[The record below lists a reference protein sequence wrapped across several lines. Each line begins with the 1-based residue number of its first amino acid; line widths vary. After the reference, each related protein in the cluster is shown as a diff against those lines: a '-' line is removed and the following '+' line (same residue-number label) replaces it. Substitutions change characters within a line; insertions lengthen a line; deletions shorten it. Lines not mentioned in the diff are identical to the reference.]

1 MNLDNSHSTILQ
13 ETPPV
18 VRSLAPVRR
27 WRASDAAAIITVFV
41 MLGVTITM
49 FVPMNRG
56 AGLSA
61 FTPEHIGMFSMVE
74 TSSQRQAHRV
84 GLVLLATLC
93 VLGAVTI
100 THPAAH
106 PPAVTTGLRMVGR
119 FLRKSSG
126 GFLAAA
132 AALVPLL
139 NLNGVFPGPN
149 GRVWRLSIWL
159 ASLCLALLGLA
170 WCQRRKTRPHALAIW
185 SCVTAY
191 VFFLVIPGLARAPYL
206 FEPRLSSAE
215 LHYSAIL
222 GAGDRLAAG
231 LRLGPPVNLNY
242 GLIHSLLLGVFERNW
257 GFLNFGEHFRLVQ
270 ASQIAF
276 LVFAILAFYLWR
288 PGNPF
293 YVLFG
298 ALLIGPWVST
308 SDLAI
313 YSPNQSGWRSFGLA
327 AGVAALL
334 LCRQPL
340 GRVALILGAGACFVL
355 LYNPET
361 GLCLSFGYGLFLL
374 SRQRNWTMAQMG
386 AFALRAAAGAVM
398 VFLAVL
404 LFCRAGLGYW
414 APLGATLPFGYIR
427 RFGQGYGG
435 LPLYFDPLAILI
447 FVHSAYIVSS
457 AVLRWRV
464 RDLEFDESL
473 KLGISATI
481 LTWFSYYVNR
491 PQPSTLWTCQ
501 FLYLF
506 LIADIFEPG
515 LLRRLRH
522 RGIDKAIFDFRLASL
537 AFVLIPMLL
546 SSNYSILHA
555 TLYPAG
561 TPAVNVTLSGIS
573 MPVDSADILQAQAS
587 FLASQ
592 EGSSTWYFTR
602 HSYSLPLLSQRFNP
616 LPNQDVFAETITNS
630 DFERLVAEIYRVSPR
645 VILFDSPKYDSVAAE
660 KSTENLLYKLF
671 FDRLKFRL
679 ADRYRQGQTT
689 SGWQVWQ
696 LRLPDGISE
705 HRVLNGK

>member
-1 MNLDNSHSTILQ
+1 
-13 ETPPV
+13 
-18 VRSLAPVRR
+18 
-27 WRASDAAAIITVFV
+27 
-41 MLGVTITM
+41 
-49 FVPMNRG
+49 
-56 AGLSA
+56 
-61 FTPEHIGMFSMVE
+61 
-74 TSSQRQAHRV
+74 
-84 GLVLLATLC
+84 
-93 VLGAVTI
+93 
-100 THPAAH
+100 
-106 PPAVTTGLRMVGR
+106 
-119 FLRKSSG
+119 
-126 GFLAAA
+126 
-132 AALVPLL
+132 
-139 NLNGVFPGPN
+139 
-149 GRVWRLSIWL
+149 
-159 ASLCLALLGLA
+159 
-170 WCQRRKTRPHALAIW
+170 
-185 SCVTAY
+185 
-191 VFFLVIPGLARAPYL
+191 
-206 FEPRLSSAE
+206 
-215 LHYSAIL
+215 
-222 GAGDRLAAG
+222 
-231 LRLGPPVNLNY
+231 
-242 GLIHSLLLGVFERNW
+242 
-257 GFLNFGEHFRLVQ
+257 
-270 ASQIAF
+270 
-276 LVFAILAFYLWR
+276 
-288 PGNPF
+288 
-293 YVLFG
+293 
-298 ALLIGPWVST
+298 
-308 SDLAI
+308 
-313 YSPNQSGWRSFGLA
+313 
-327 AGVAALL
+327 
-334 LCRQPL
+334 
-340 GRVALILGAGACFVL
+340 
-355 LYNPET
+355 
-361 GLCLSFGYGLFLL
+361 
-374 SRQRNWTMAQMG
+374 MAQMG

-464 RDLEFDESL
+464 RDLEFDESV

-602 HSYSLPLLSQRFNP
+602 HSYSLTLLSQRFNP